1 LIVLVLLVFEL
12 INRLILTEMFSTTID
27 RLQLFNVDHDL
38 LDDFVE
44 EKVLNLLVEVLD
56 AVVLF
61 ELFEVLEDVLVLE
74 NAVELLD
81 HLTVRH

>member
-1 LIVLVLLVFEL
+1 
-12 INRLILTEMFSTTID
+12 MFSTTID